1 MHIGNGF
8 FITDN
13 GYEYALT
20 LLMIS
25 VALLIDGAGKFSLDG
40 KLSR

>member
-1 MHIGNGF
+1 
-8 FITDN
+8 
-13 GYEYALT
+13 